1 MNILGQ
7 IEIVVIFNAIFF
19 ARSMLSF
26 AQYEIKSSEITTF
39 RWSIFMWIVSLESP
53 QVLLHASRFAFTSVE
68 K

>member
-26 AQYEIKSSEITTF
+26 AQYEIKSSKIT
-39 RWSIFMWIVSLESP
+39 IFCW
-53 QVLLHASRFAFTSVE
+53 
-68 K
+68 

>member
-26 AQYEIKSSEITTF
+26 AQYEIKSSKITTF
-39 RWSIFMWIVSLESP
+39 LWSIFMRFVSLELP

>member
-26 AQYEIKSSEITTF
+26 AQHEIKSSKIMTF
-39 RWSIFMWIVSLESP
+39 RWSILMRFVSLESP
-53 QVLLHASRFAFTSVE
+53 QVLLHASQFAFTSVE

>member
-26 AQYEIKSSEITTF
+26 AQYEIKSSKIMTF
-39 RWSIFMWIVSLESP
+39 RRSILMRFVSLESP
-53 QVLLHASRFAFTSVE
+53 QVLLHASSFAFTSVE

>member
-19 ARSMLSF
+19 ARSMRSF
-26 AQYEIKSSEITTF
+26 AQYEIKSSKITTF
-39 RWSIFMWIVSLESP
+39 RWSILMRFISLESP